1 MSNECGRNMTRM
13 VEKIGEHIV
22 RELSNKYNFSAE
34 EAMKYLDLTS
44 KRETKK
50 KQSGVAIPF
59 CGKINEDNCNAIR
72 LNHGL
77 YTQCTNSKCKLNNGH
92 SVCET
97 CDKQISKNS
106 NNLPTYGYISE
117 RLEKGSKYRD
127 PKGKEPLNY
136 GNVMEKL
143 KITRNEAERE
153 AANQGVTISEYQFE
167 VKKAQRGRPKKDTT
181 ATDTSG
187 SEEEMP
193 KSEKKRGRPKK
204 EKEIV
209 STTGDEMI
217 KELMKSVNTKDD
229 EKEDEKEE
237 TKDDE
242 KEETKEDDD
251 EESTEVEKFTF
262 NGKEYLKSNDNTV
275 YDVDSWE
282 EIGMWNSETN
292 KIDVVESSD
301 ED

>member
-1 MSNECGRNMTRM
+1 MSNECGRNMRRM

-22 RELSNKYNFSAE
+22 RELSTKYNFEAE
-34 EAMKYLDLTS
+34 EAMKYLDLST
-44 KRETKK
+44 KKETKK
-50 KQSGVAIPF
+50 KQSGIIIPF
-59 CGKINEDNCNAIR
+59 CGKINKENCEAIR

-117 RLEKGSKYRD
+117 RLEKGSTYRD

-153 AANQGVTISEYQFE
+153 AANQGVTISEEQFE
-167 VKKAQRGRPKKDTT
+167 VKKAARGRPKKDTT
-181 ATDTSG
+181 AADTSG

-193 KSEKKRGRPKK
+193 KNEKKRGRPKK

-217 KELMKSVNTKDD
+217 KELMKSVNTPTKDNEKDNEKDD
-229 EKEDEKEE
+229 
-237 TKDDE
+237 DDG
-242 KEETKEDDD
+242 
-251 EESTEVEKFTF
+251 ESTEVEKFSF
-262 NGKEYLKSNDNTV
+262 NGKEYLKSNDNTL

-282 EIGMWNSETN
+282 EIGIWNSKTN
-292 KIDVVESSD
+292 KIDPCEASD
-301 ED
+301 EE